1 MEHEN
6 EKRAI
11 LGSGCIT
18 LAIAVMIALVFLVAS
33 IIKTIC
39 LN

>member
-18 LAIAVMIALVFLVAS
+18 LVISVMIALCFLVAS
-33 IIKTIC
+33 IIDKLC
-39 LN
+39 N